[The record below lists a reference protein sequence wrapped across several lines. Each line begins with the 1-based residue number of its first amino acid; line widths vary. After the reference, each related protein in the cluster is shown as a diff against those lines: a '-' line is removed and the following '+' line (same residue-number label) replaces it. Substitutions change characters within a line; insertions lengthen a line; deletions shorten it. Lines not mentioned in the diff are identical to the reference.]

1 MFDLKKIENGTTN
14 VGEPYIYPAKSGI
27 AISAGQALVFS
38 SGELVAATGTTKPEY
53 VSVGKV
59 GAADENRDVAVI
71 RVAPDQVYEVSVT
84 AAPTSL
90 KVGSKV
96 TISSDGTEVT
106 ATTTDGVA
114 TIVNLCGATA
124 IGDRIL
130 VRFA

>member
-14 VGEPYIYPAKSGI
+14 VGEPYVYPVESGT
-27 AISAGQALVFS
+27 AVGVGQALVFS
-38 SGELVAATGTTKPEY
+38 AGELVTASGTTKPEY
-53 VSVGKV
+53 ISVGKV
-59 GAADENRDVAVI
+59 GATDENRDVAVI
-71 RVAPDQVYEVSVT
+71 RVAPDQVYEVSIT

-96 TISSDGTEVT
+96 TISPDGAEVT

-114 TIVNLCGATA
+114 TVVNLCGATA
-124 IGDRIL
+124 VGDRIL

>member
-14 VGEPYIYPAKSGI
+14 VGEPYVYPVKSGT
-27 AISAGQALVFS
+27 AVGVGQALVFS
-38 SGELVAATGTTKPEY
+38 AGELVTASGTTKPEY
-53 VSVGKV
+53 ISVGKV

-71 RVAPDQVYEVSVT
+71 RVAPDQVYEVSIT

-96 TISSDGTEVT
+96 TISSDGAEVT

-114 TIVNLCGATA
+114 TVVNLCGATA
-124 IGDRIL
+124 AGDRIL